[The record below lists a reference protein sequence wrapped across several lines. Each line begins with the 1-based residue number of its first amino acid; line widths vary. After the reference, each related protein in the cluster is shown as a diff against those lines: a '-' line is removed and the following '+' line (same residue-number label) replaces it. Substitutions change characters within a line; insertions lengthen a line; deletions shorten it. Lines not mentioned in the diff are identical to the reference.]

1 MAKAKQ
7 PTETA
12 GLDEVGITRVTLEI
26 ALRPALDI
34 EDLAA
39 LREMAEARG
48 QSVEQVVIEAVRGVI
63 APAAA

>member
-26 ALRPALDI
+26 SLRPALDI

-39 LREMAEARG
+39 LREMAESRG
-48 QSVEQVVIEAVRGVI
+48 QSVEQVVIDAVRGAL
-63 APAAA
+63 APVAA

>member
-1 MAKAKQ
+1 MPRVKQ

-12 GLDEVGITRVTLEI
+12 VLSEVGITRVTLEI
-26 ALRPALDI
+26 SLRPSLDI

-39 LREMAEARG
+39 LREMAESRG

-63 APAAA
+63 APVAA